1 MRTLYFRY
9 KILLKGGSWKEWG
22 THLKTI
28 PQTLRS
34 FSFLCIS
41 ICLGEELELRN
52 LTREMAGTYI
62 CYADNGVS
70 QNPVWQ
76 AININILCKYI

>member
-1 MRTLYFRY
+1 MS
-9 KILLKGGSWKEWG
+9 LLF
-22 THLKTI
+22 
-28 PQTLRS
+28 Q
-34 FSFLCIS
+34 
-41 ICLGEELELRN
+41 GEELELRN

-76 AININILCKYI
+76 SININILCKYLENKQFLS